1 MRRLRGLLS
10 PLSFNGRGAK
20 KMSIKKAKY
29 VSVDDALA
37 LIKSDDVIVSA
48 LAVAEP
54 REIVKNL
61 HTIAHRVKNVTV
73 TTCLPFE
80 PAPYFN
86 DPAYKDSFKMN
97 GWFYTA
103 AMRKAQVHGMISF
116 IPNHLHLAGIKRI
129 AHQKPN
135 IFIGTASPPDEHG
148 FVSLSLSNVYE
159 KQMIEVAEIVILE
172 VNNNFPRTFGDL
184 ELHLS
189 DIDYLVETDY
199 EVPELPNTDLNEKD
213 LKIGELIANKINDGD
228 CLQLGIGGI
237 PNAVAYSL
245 MDKKDLG
252 IHTEMFTTGLME
264 LVQAGVVT
272 GKKKQMYKGKH
283 VAAFAMGTKKLY
295 EFIDNNP
302 SVLILDGNWTN
313 NPYTI
318 AQNNNQVSINTTIEI
333 DLTGQCASETIGHV
347 QYSGT
352 GGQADT
358 AIGAVKSK
366 NGRSF
371 IALYSTA
378 MVKNKDTDQ
387 REEISK
393 IVPFLKPGAT
403 VSLTRNDVDYVVTEY
418 GVAELRG
425 TSVSERVHRLVSISH
440 PKFREELL
448 EKAKELGYIV

>member
-1 MRRLRGLLS
+1 M
-10 PLSFNGRGAK
+10 NEKQAK
-20 KMSIKKAKY
+20 IIRIEE
-29 VSVDDALA
+29 ALA
-37 LIKSDDVIVSA
+37 LIKSDDIIISA
-48 LAVAEP
+48 MAAAEP
-54 REIVKNL
+54 REIVKHL
-61 HTIAHRVKNVTV
+61 HTIADQVKNVTI

-80 PAPYFN
+80 PAAYFN
-86 DPAYKDSFKMN
+86 DPIYKDSFQMA

-103 AMRKAQVHGMISF
+103 AMRKAQSYGTMSF
-116 IPNHLHLAGIKRI
+116 IPNHLHLAGVKRLE
-129 AHQKPN
+129 HQKVN
-135 IFIGTASPPDEHG
+135 IFIGTASPTDEHG
-148 FVSLSLSNVYE
+148 YVSLSLSNVYE
-159 KQMIEVAEIVILE
+159 KRAIEAADTVILE
-172 VNNNFPRTFGDL
+172 INKNFPRTFGDL

-199 EVPELPNTDLNEKD
+199 EVPELLNAEPNEKD
-213 LKIGELIANKINDGD
+213 WKIGALIAEKINDGD

-264 LVQAGVVT
+264 LVKAGVVT
-272 GKKKQMYKGKH
+272 GKRKQIYKGKH
-283 VAAFAMGTKKLY
+283 VAAFAMGTKALY

-302 SVLILDGNWTN
+302 SVLILDGHWTN
-313 NPYTI
+313 DPYTI
-318 AQNNNQVSINTTIEI
+318 AQNDNQVSINTTIEI

-358 AIGAVKSK
+358 AIGAQKSK

-378 MVKNKDTDQ
+378 MVKNKETEK

-403 VSLTRNDVDYVVTEY
+403 VSLSRNDVDYVVTEY
-418 GVAELRG
+418 GIASLRG
-425 TSVSERVHRLVSISH
+425 TNVKERVERLIAIAH

-448 EKAKELGYIV
+448 EKAREIGYIV